1 MNVGLFIRVST
12 LDQVHNTDSVEIH
25 IERGTLYAKSKGWNV
40 VKIYDLAGVSGKS
53 TIKHKN
59 TLQMF
64 DDIRSQK
71 VQGIIISSLS
81 RLARNTSELLEYSH
95 FFEEHNASL
104 ISINESLDTSTSGG
118 KFFYTLLSALST
130 YEREITYERQIA
142 SLNHRRKQG
151 KFTGGM
157 VSYGYTIVD
166 AEVVINEKEAPIRR
180 LIYDLFL
187 EHRRMSTV
195 AKELNGRGYVT
206 RKNKPWSDVTVRR
219 LLKNTDAKGI
229 RRCNYREPLSKD
241 NPSGLKPQSEWQYLP
256 CPVLITEEKWEEV
269 NAIIRDQEKG
279 SVLKQPLNKRTNLFT
294 GYLKCEKG
302 HPMSIQSKSMRYTC
316 KKCKYGIGKDDL
328 EEVFLTRL
336 KQFLISDEELS
347 EYNQSNA
354 QELQLKKD
362 EIEFSENE
370 LKKLEKKL
378 EKLVDLNIQGEIP
391 TKGFKKHYEP
401 IYVRKENLEVTI
413 KDLKKELE
421 LVEQAKS
428 SFDTIATKSLDF
440 YNNWETLDRGEK
452 RFIVETITNEII
464 FNNKSLT
471 FKLKQIAPLS
481 SLELAPNDQ
490 QRGTTLL
497 PGEKPLKLLKT
508 MSQKEKK
515 WQLKEN

>member
-12 LDQVHNTDSVEIH
+12 LDQVNNTDSVETH

-40 VKIYDLAGVSGKS
+40 VKIYNLAGVSGKS
-53 TIKHKN
+53 TIKHKH

-166 AEVVINEKEAPIRR
+166 AEVIINEKEAPIRK

-195 AKELNGRGYVT
+195 AKELNSRGYVT

-229 RRCNYREPLSKD
+229 RRCNYRGQFSKD

-256 CPVLITEEKWEEV
+256 CPALITEEKWEEV

-279 SVLKQPLNKRTNLFT
+279 SVFKQPLNKRIHLFT

-302 HPMSIQSKSMRYTC
+302 HSMSIQSKSKRYTC

-347 EYNQSNA
+347 EYNKSNA
-354 QELQLKKD
+354 QELQLKRD
-362 EIEFSENE
+362 EIEFAENE
-370 LKKLEKKL
+370 LQKLEEKL

-401 IYVRKENLEVTI
+401 IYVRKESLETTI

-421 LVEQAKS
+421 LLEQAKS

-452 RFIVETITNEII
+452 RFIVEAITNEII
-464 FNNKSLT
+464 FDNKSLK

-481 SLELAPNDQ
+481 SLELIPNGQ

-497 PGEKPLKLLKT
+497 LGGKQRRSLKI
-508 MSQKEKK
+508 M
-515 WQLKEN
+515 